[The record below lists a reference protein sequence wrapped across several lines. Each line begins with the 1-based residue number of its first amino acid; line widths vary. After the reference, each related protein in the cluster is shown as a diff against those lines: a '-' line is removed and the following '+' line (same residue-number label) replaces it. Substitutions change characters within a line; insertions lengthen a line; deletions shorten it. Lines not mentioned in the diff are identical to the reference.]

1 MKIAPK
7 DQPDFPEILKQLKAM
22 GTTNPHSRQAQIK
35 SPAAN
40 AANLEFDLSQRYQK
54 LEETAKNGS
63 QQIALVAPKIASDQL
78 SFSYF
83 IKPGEVV
90 TRHQFTGT
98 VKGDTVEGMV
108 KIGDGATQ
116 QLLPW
121 SGKVTQRVAGPQ

>member
-1 MKIAPK
+1 M
-7 DQPDFPEILKQLKAM
+7 
-22 GTTNPHSRQAQIK
+22 
-35 SPAAN
+35 
-40 AANLEFDLSQRYQK
+40 
-54 LEETAKNGS
+54 
-63 QQIALVAPKIASDQL
+63 APKIESDQL